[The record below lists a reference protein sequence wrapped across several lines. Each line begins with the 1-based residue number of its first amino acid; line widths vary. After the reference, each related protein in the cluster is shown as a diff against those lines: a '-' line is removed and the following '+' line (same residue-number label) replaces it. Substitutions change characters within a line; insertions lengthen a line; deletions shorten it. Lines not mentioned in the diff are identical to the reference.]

1 MASSWMYE
9 FTNYV
14 TRRSKETLSFATVT
28 RRHGVTVFLYCLF
41 SKNKSGPPCPRA
53 PCLPTE
59 AQRRWGKK
67 LRAFPAPCVSFDR
80 LSLQTMKLL
89 SPKTL
94 WYNEGLVFIRV
105 LVGILMAYHGLEIF
119 DRSIMEGYLQW
130 DVIKVLPAPELATYV
145 GKTMELITGVCFIL
159 GIFTRIAALI
169 MAADMLF
176 ICFYVGSGKFY
187 YQDQH
192 PFLFALIAL
201 VFFFTGPV
209 KWSLDQLFFGNSS
222 R

>member
-1 MASSWMYE
+1 M
-9 FTNYV
+9 N
-14 TRRSKETLSFATVT
+14 
-28 RRHGVTVFLYCLF
+28 
-41 SKNKSGPPCPRA
+41 
-53 PCLPTE
+53 
-59 AQRRWGKK
+59 
-67 LRAFPAPCVSFDR
+67 
-80 LSLQTMKLL
+80 LL
-89 SPKTL
+89 SPNPL
-94 WYNEGLVFIRV
+94 WYNEGLVAIRV
-105 LVGILMAYHGLEIF
+105 LVGALMAYHGQEIF
-119 DRSIMEGYLQW
+119 DRSIMVGYLEW
-130 DVIKVLPAPELATYV
+130 EVIKALPAPEFATYL

-209 KWSLDQLFFGNSS
+209 KWSLDEKIFGKAPAN
-222 R
+222 